1 MGWRATLIERL
12 YLKELITFD
21 EVELEFDDG
30 LVVLSGPSGAGK
42 SVLISTILSSFGY
55 SPPSVAKICEVGIVK
70 PKNME
75 ADAYHLEETI
85 TIKSLKK
92 EKLRYFINGQNISK
106 KSLHGMFTPFVKYLS
121 VRDKGGFD
129 SAMLITMIDV
139 QLSQKDKSF
148 RKIQKEYQKRYKN
161 YKEKLDELNKI
172 KDDEARLM
180 ELVDYAKYEI
190 EKISSINPKIGEE
203 ESLLTIKQQLSR
215 VDKIKD
221 ALVKAEEIFTL
232 EESVEEVYRLLDRDS
247 SVFSDTMNQLR
258 ADFEETENLAD
269 ELKEVDVE
277 EVLNRLSDLMTLQ
290 KRYGSIEEALEYK
303 ALKEQELERYQNIE
317 QDKSMLISFLDMEYR
332 ELTIL
337 GSNISSLREKE
348 SRVLEINLEG
358 YLTSLKL
365 PKVTFQFISKE
376 IDISGID
383 EVDVLLGSSTIATLS
398 GGEFN
403 RVRLALMATTT
414 IDTKETKQGV
424 LILDEIDANVSG
436 DESIAIANMIQKL
449 SSVYQVFAISHQ
461 AHLSSK
467 ATQHILV
474 TKVGDCSKAIVL
486 DEKQRVS
493 EIGRII
499 AGENPTNEAMEF
511 ARKLRG

>member
-1 MGWRATLIERL
+1 MIERL
-12 YLKELITFD
+12 YLKELVTFD
-21 EVELEFDDG
+21 EVALEFDDG

-55 SPPSVAKICEVGIVK
+55 SPPSVAKICEVGVVR
-70 PKNME
+70 PKNMMV
-75 ADAYHLEETI
+75 DTYHLEETI

-92 EKLRYFINGQNISK
+92 EKLRYFIDGQNISK
-106 KSLHGMFTPFVKYLS
+106 KTLHGMFSPFVKYLS

-129 SAMLITMIDV
+129 SATLISMIDI
-139 QLSQKDKSF
+139 QLLQKDKSF
-148 RKIQKEYQKRYKN
+148 RKLQKDYQKRYKN

-203 ESLLTIKQQLSR
+203 ESLLTTKQQLSR

-221 ALVKAEEIFTL
+221 ALVKAEEIFIL

-247 SVFSDTMNQLR
+247 SAFSDTMNQLR
-258 ADFEETENLAD
+258 ADFEETEHLAD
-269 ELKEVDVE
+269 ELKEIDVE

-317 QDKSMLISFLDMEYR
+317 QDKSMLISFLDMEYS

-337 GSNISSLREKE
+337 GSKISSLRQEE
-348 SRVLEINLEG
+348 SRVLEISLEG

-376 IDISGID
+376 IDMSGID

-403 RVRLALMATTT
+403 RVRLALMATT
-414 IDTKETKQGV
+414 IDIDETKQGV

-474 TKVGDCSKAIVL
+474 TKVGNSSKAIVL

-493 EIGRII
+493 EIARII
-499 AGENPTNEAMEF
+499 AGENPTSEAMKF

>member
-1 MGWRATLIERL
+1 LIERL
-12 YLKELITFD
+12 YLKELVTFD
-21 EVELEFDDG
+21 EVELEFSDG

-55 SPPSVAKICEVGIVK
+55 SPPSVAKICEVGLSK
-70 PKNME
+70 PKNLE
-75 ADAYHLEETI
+75 VDTYHLEEFI

-92 EKLRYFINGQNISK
+92 DKLRYFVDGQNISK
-106 KSLHGMFTPFVKYLS
+106 KTLHSIFTPFVKYLS

-129 SAMLITMIDV
+129 SLMLINMIDT
-139 QLSQKDKSF
+139 QLHQKNENF
-148 RKIQKEYQKRYKN
+148 RELQKEYQKRFLN

-172 KDDEARLM
+172 KDDEARLL

-190 EKISSINPKIGEE
+190 EKISSINPQIGEE
-203 ESLLTIKQQLSR
+203 QSLLTIKQQLSR
-215 VDKIKD
+215 LDKIKD
-221 ALVKAEEIFTL
+221 ALVKAEKIFTL

-247 SVFSDTMNQLR
+247 SAFSDTMNQLR

-277 EVLNRLSDLMTLQ
+277 EVLNRLSDLATLQ

-303 ALKEQELERYQNIE
+303 ALKVQELERYENIE
-317 QDKSMLISFLDMEYR
+317 QDKSILISFLDREYS
-332 ELTIL
+332 ELKL
-337 GSNISSLREKE
+337 LASKISTLRADE
-348 SRVLEINLEG
+348 SKVLEDSLED

-365 PKVTFQFISKE
+365 PRVTFQFLPKE
-376 IDISGID
+376 LDFSGID
-383 EVDVLLGSSTIATLS
+383 EIDVLLGSSTISTLS

-403 RVRLALMATTT
+403 RVRLALMATT
-414 IDTKETKQGV
+414 IDTQRAKQGV

-461 AHLSSK
+461 SHLASK
-467 ATQHILV
+467 ANQHILI
-474 TKVGDCSKAIVL
+474 TKIEDSSKAIVL
-486 DEKQRVS
+486 DETQRVS
-493 EIGRII
+493 EIARII
-499 AGENPTNEAMEF
+499 AGENPNNEAMEF